1 MKSRLVIGSR
11 GSLLARTQSEWIA
24 ARLRNIHPGLDVVI
38 EIISTKGDRI
48 LDTPLAQIGDKGL
61 FTLELETALLDGGID
76 LAVHS
81 LKDLP
86 TSLPDGLALGAV
98 PEREIPHDALVAPKW
113 PSLDALPAG
122 AKVGTSSLRR
132 AAQLRAY
139 RPDLDV
145 VNLRGNIDTRIA
157 KVHDGVVDA
166 AILACA
172 GIHRLGRRE
181 EIAQIIDPAVMI
193 PAVSQGALG
202 LEVRAGDGE
211 TAAVLAPLQ
220 HAATAAAVTAERRV
234 LAVLEGG
241 CQVPLGAHARVH
253 GGALSLIAC
262 VCSLDGAEVIR
273 CAVDGSAADPVV
285 AGDEA
290 ARLLLDQGAGRIIA
304 GIR

>member
-1 MKSRLVIGSR
+1 MKRRLVIGTR

-24 ARLRNIHPGLDVVI
+24 ARLREAHPDLDVAI

-86 TSLPDGLALGAV
+86 TSLPEGLALGAV
-98 PEREIPHDALVAPKW
+98 PQREIPHDALVAPKW

-145 VNLRGNIDTRIA
+145 VNLRGNIDTRITR
-157 KVHDGVVDA
+157 VHEGVVDA

-202 LEVRAGDGE
+202 LEVRADDGE
-211 TAAVLAPLQ
+211 TAAVLAPLH

-241 CQVPLGAHARVH
+241 CQVPLGAHGRVH

-262 VCSLDGAEVIR
+262 VCSLDGAQVLR
-273 CAVDGSAADPVV
+273 CAVEGAAADPGAV
-285 AGDEA
+285 GDEA
-290 ARLLLDQGAGRIIA
+290 ARLLIEQGADRIIEA
-304 GIR
+304 IR